1 MGFCRNRATAIS
13 EATNHMKRLRVCVPV
28 FLMALVCCV
37 ALSGSDGQATDLNS
51 VLKQFPGYHLLTLQE
66 RDPDLKAFLAQ
77 HFPKGNP
84 SVVRAD
90 FNGDG
95 NADYALLLKDDKTGA
110 TKLVVLLCSAEG
122 QCKSA
127 YEADETT
134 YASLVYLRPVRTGS
148 RVSQTETIPENT
160 PLVKLHSTGI
170 QVNYFEKGKV
180 VLHWNRKLQKIEE
193 VQTAD

>member
-1 MGFCRNRATAIS
+1 
-13 EATNHMKRLRVCVPV
+13 MKRLRVLVPV
-28 FLMALVCCV
+28 FLMALVWCL
-37 ALSGSDGQATDLNS
+37 ASSGSDGQGTDLYS

-66 RDPDLKAFLAQ
+66 RDPDVEAFLAQ
-77 HFPKGNP
+77 HFPKSNP

-95 NADYALLLKDDKTGA
+95 ISDYALLLKGGKTGTA
-110 TKLVVLLCSAEG
+110 KLVVLLCSADR

-134 YASLVYLRPVRTGS
+134 YASAVYLRPVSTGS
-148 RVSQTETIPENT
+148 KVTQTEAMAGKT
-160 PLVKLHSTGI
+160 PPVKLQATGI

-180 VLHWNRKLQKIEE
+180 VLHWNRKRQKIEE
-193 VQTAD
+193 VQTSD